1 MSSSLA
7 ATASRAVGKLS
18 PSNTALLVCDVQER
32 FRPLIHKMETVVNTT
47 KFMTSVAKE
56 LKFPIVVTQQYT
68 KVFGQTITDAF
79 EDPNDIG
86 SLAPIFEKKKF
97 SMCTEECTHHISSLN
112 KTSFLLVGIE
122 AHVCLQQT
130 ALDLLEKGHEVH
142 IIADGVSSQQ
152 KYDREIALR
161 RMETS
166 GAYITTA
173 QSAAFMLLGGADHS
187 NFKAV
192 SKLVKDHMVLMNE
205 FNE

>member
-1 MSSSLA
+1 M
-7 ATASRAVGKLS
+7 
-18 PSNTALLVCDVQER
+18 
-32 FRPLIHKMETVVNTT
+32 
-47 KFMTSVAKE
+47 
-56 LKFPIVVTQQYT
+56 
-68 KVFGQTITDAF
+68 
-79 EDPNDIG
+79 
-86 SLAPIFEKKKF
+86 
-97 SMCTEECTHHISSLN
+97 
-112 KTSFLLVGIE
+112 VGIE

-192 SKLVKDHMVLMNE
+192 SKLVKDHLVLKNE